1 MLPEMEMLQY
11 IYKTADMGVS
21 GIDSVLK
28 RLESSPVQEALESQ
42 RSEYL
47 DIGHKAKALIESRGG
62 EAEGAG
68 AMAKTSADL
77 MTAGKMAMDA
87 SPSKIAE
94 MTIQGTT
101 MGITKTIKHLHDSSQ
116 SGEAANLGQRL
127 LDLQERNLEEMKK
140 YL

>member
-1 MLPEMEMLQY
+1 MLPEMELLQY

-21 GIDSVLK
+21 GIDSVLS
-28 RLESSPVQEALESQ
+28 RMEASPIQQTLESQ

-47 DIGHKAKALIESRGG
+47 DISRKARHMIESRGG
-62 EAEGAG
+62 EAEGTG
-68 AMAKTSADL
+68 KMAKTSADW
-77 MTAGKMAMDA
+77 MTAGKMALDD

-101 MGITKTIKHLHDSSQ
+101 MGITKTLKHLHDSPDR
-116 SGEAANLGQRL
+116 GETTDLGNRL
-127 LDLQERNLEEMKK
+127 LRLQERNLEEMKK

>member
-28 RLESSPVQEALESQ
+28 RMEGSRIQEALQSQ

-47 DIGHKAKALIESRGG
+47 AISQEAKTLIENRGG

-68 AMAKTSADL
+68 AMARLSADW
-77 MTAGKMAMDA
+77 MTAGKLAVDDSA
-87 SPSKIAE
+87 SKIAE
-94 MTIQGTT
+94 MTIQGTA
-101 MGITKTIKHLHDSSQ
+101 MGITKTLRHLHDIEGN
-116 SGEAANLGQRL
+116 GEAVKLGQQL
-127 LDLQERNLEEMKK
+127 LHLQERNLEAMKK